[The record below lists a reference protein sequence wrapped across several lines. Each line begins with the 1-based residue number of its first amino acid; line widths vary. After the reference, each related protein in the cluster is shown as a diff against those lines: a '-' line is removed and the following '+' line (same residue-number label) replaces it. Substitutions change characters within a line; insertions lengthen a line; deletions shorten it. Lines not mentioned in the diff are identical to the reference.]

1 MNLSSLA
8 GGVTVVKS
16 KAFQWFLVVFAVLL
30 IAYLIYRKGQ
40 QSSGFQKAAAL
51 PNSGSGIPQ
60 GWTPTKIVD
69 ELWDKLKS
77 FDIWEYFGKSNS
89 TFDDER
95 IPLMKVLINLSDDQ
109 ITAVYNDY
117 NFRYGKKDGMT
128 SLTKKIKG
136 EYFLPTKDEVVNR
149 LQNLNLN

>member
-69 ELWDKLKS
+69 EIWDNLGTVFWS
-77 FDIWEYFGKSNS
+77 W
-89 TFDDER
+89 TER
-95 IPLMKVLINLSDDQ
+95 NTKIDTLLNLTPDQ
-109 ITAVYNDY
+109 LAAVYNDY
-117 NFRYGKKDGMT
+117 NYRYGTKDSNT
-128 SLTKKIKG
+128 SLTKKISK
-136 EYFLPTKDEVVNR
+136 EIFLLRQSEILSKLR
-149 LQNLNLN
+149 QYGLY